1 MNTKKKVQA
10 TSEWTLWSRN
20 WWMNTTK
27 NKQLVNEHCEA
38 QATGKAG
45 FTVLVMAT
53 LQQFLSR
60 NIPNAFLF
68 MVLGGTAL
76 MIW

>member
-1 MNTKKKVQA
+1 
-10 TSEWTLWSRN
+10 
-20 WWMNTTK
+20 MNTTK

-76 MIW
+76 MI